1 MRGRGERSE
10 RARTSLASTG
20 VRGNSEFLCCQRFY
34 CCDISQFQCYQEER
48 FAFQSRPQL
57 QRRFII
63 SMLSAFQFIIL
74 MLSTYHD
81 RALIINFDIFLLN
94 CRVTQI
100 NGMSVKIFDIV
111 ANPWV
116 AGPWVAGPW
125 VADPWGPH
133 PRVPF
138 SWVSTRSF

>member
-1 MRGRGERSE
+1 
-10 RARTSLASTG
+10 
-20 VRGNSEFLCCQRFY
+20 
-34 CCDISQFQCYQEER
+34 
-48 FAFQSRPQL
+48 
-57 QRRFII
+57 
-63 SMLSAFQFIIL
+63 MLSAFQFIIL

-81 RALIINFDIFLLN
+81 RALIINLSAFQFIILMLSTYHDRALTINFDTFLLN

-133 PRVPF
+133 PRVHP

>member
-1 MRGRGERSE
+1 MEGDVRDYEQRG
-10 RARTSLASTG
+10 
-20 VRGNSEFLCCQRFY
+20 
-34 CCDISQFQCYQEER
+34 
-48 FAFQSRPQL
+48 
-57 QRRFII
+57 FII

-81 RALIINFDIFLLN
+81 RALIINFDNFLLK